1 MAFQDFA
8 QKHSKSDMQFLTLY
22 CLIESFGSACSAV
35 SCKLYLCVWVIFS
48 GGGFVLLPQ
57 VMFFIFWKKKRIFF
71 FQFYLMCQKFSIVW
85 ASFLPPLLRGVL
97 IFLLFGF
104 LFLVFFWPCCI
115 SRSMPGAQWSFWVLF
130 CGQTF
135 SREQRG
141 GWKCGGRECAWHCHS
156 VFTVLFWVLIA
167 LQSLLS
173 FSNFLLTSVF
183 LTYLI

>member
-71 FQFYLMCQKFSIVW
+71 FSVLFNVPKVLYCLSFFF
-85 ASFLPPLLRGVL
+85 ASTFAGGFNFFVVR
-97 IFLLFGF
+97 FF
-104 LFLVFFWPCCI
+104 LFYFFWPCCI

-135 SREQRG
+135 SREQKG

-156 VFTVLFWVLIA
+156 MFTVLFWVLIA

-173 FSNFLLTSVF
+173 FSDFLLTSVF

>member
-1 MAFQDFA
+1 M
-8 QKHSKSDMQFLTLY
+8 H
-22 CLIESFGSACSAV
+22 
-35 SCKLYLCVWVIFS
+35 
-48 GGGFVLLPQ
+48 VLLYH
-57 VMFFIFWKKKRIFF
+57 VNCIFVYGWSFLEVALYYYLKLCFSSFERKKEFFF

-104 LFLVFFWPCCI
+104 FCFIFFWPCCI

-135 SREQRG
+135 SREQKG

-156 VFTVLFWVLIA
+156 MFTVLFWVLIA

-173 FSNFLLTSVF
+173 FSDFLLTSVF